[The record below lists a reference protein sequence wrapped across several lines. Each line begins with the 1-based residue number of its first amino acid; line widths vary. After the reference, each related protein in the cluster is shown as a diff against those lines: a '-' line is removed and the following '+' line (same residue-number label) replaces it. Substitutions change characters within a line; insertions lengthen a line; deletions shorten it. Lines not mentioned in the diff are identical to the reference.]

1 MSLSVTVLGC
11 SGTWASAESAC
22 SGYLVSDGT
31 TQVWV
36 DCGPGTLT
44 ALQQHCAIAD
54 VDALIVTHSHPDHCL
69 ELPVLRNAMKYGLHL
84 ERLPLYA
91 PRDVL
96 RLLETLV
103 GSQGISPT
111 FTPRMIGDR
120 SKATVAGLAFEFS
133 RTDHPVET
141 LAVRVQTVGDGDQ
154 PVVVYSADTGP
165 GWDVDRFAGPIDL
178 ALLEGTL
185 LAADVDEAGAVHLT
199 AKQAGAMA
207 GRAGVRRLVLTHVPP
222 TGDPAR
228 HQAEAADAFG
238 APVELATPHTT
249 YEV

>member
-1 MSLSVTVLGC
+1 LG
-11 SGTWASAESAC
+11 
-22 SGYLVSDGT
+22 
-31 TQVWV
+31 
-36 DCGPGTLT
+36 

-96 RLLETLV
+96 RLLETLL

-111 FTPRMIGDR
+111 FTPKMIADR
-120 SKATVAGLAFEFS
+120 SRATIGGLTFEFS

-141 LAVRVQTVGDGDQ
+141 LAVRAQAGPDG
-154 PVVVYSADTGP
+154 PTAVYSADTGP
-165 GWDVDRFAGPIDL
+165 GWDIGRFAGPIDL
-178 ALLEGTL
+178 AFVEGTM
-185 LAADVDEAGAVHLT
+185 LAADVDETDAVHLT
-199 AKQAGAMA
+199 AEQSGAMA
-207 GRAGVRRLVLTHVPP
+207 RAAGVRRLVLTHVPP
-222 TGDPAR
+222 SGDPAR
-228 HQAEAADAFG
+228 HQAEAAEAFG